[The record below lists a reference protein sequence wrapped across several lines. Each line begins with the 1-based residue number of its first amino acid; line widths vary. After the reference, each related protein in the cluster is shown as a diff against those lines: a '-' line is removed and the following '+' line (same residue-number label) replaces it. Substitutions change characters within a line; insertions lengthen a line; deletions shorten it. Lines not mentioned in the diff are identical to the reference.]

1 MTPDLPSS
9 ETKIKMANALKKE
22 VGTKAF
28 SKITVGDIISTC
40 GINRNTFYYH
50 FENMYGLLYWTYEQ
64 EIKNII
70 DSFQAANAQVSQ
82 ALIFIMSYI
91 DNNLTLCQTAFESLG
106 EQELKNIYERDLKT
120 FLAHTI
126 DFICQEKGFII
137 SEDFR
142 NFLTFNFTS
151 MVSNQTAWYLK
162 YNKEL
167 DRAKFLDYLQT
178 LLFTSLESSITAGNL
193 KQF

>member
-1 MTPDLPSS
+1 MTPDLHSS

-70 DSFQAANAQVSQ
+70 DSFQVFQILLLHQ
-82 ALIFIMSYI
+82 I
-91 DNNLTLCQTAFESLG
+91 
-106 EQELKNIYERDLKT
+106 
-120 FLAHTI
+120 LAHH
-126 DFICQEKGFII
+126 E
-137 SEDFR
+137 
-142 NFLTFNFTS
+142 
-151 MVSNQTAWYLK
+151 
-162 YNKEL
+162 
-167 DRAKFLDYLQT
+167 
-178 LLFTSLESSITAGNL
+178 
-193 KQF
+193 